1 MDPDSIREQRQGWKP
16 AVEPEPAPETDLALD
31 WDPAP
36 DPSSD
41 PESGPEA
48 DSDLKLDPDPVST
61 SGKK

>member
-1 MDPDSIREQRQGWKP
+1 
-16 AVEPEPAPETDLALD
+16 VEPEPASETDLALD